1 MTNSSKQ
8 GRYIRQML
16 LPNWG
21 EAVQQRLA
29 SASVFVA
36 GLGGLGSPAAFYLAA
51 AGVGRLI
58 LCDADEIQLHNLNRQ
73 ILYQDTW
80 IGQPKAMHASQVLG
94 AFNPNILIEAHQAL
108 LTAENVERIVGTP
121 DVIIDC
127 LDNFETRY
135 LLNTY
140 GLQRHIPLV
149 HAGLWGL
156 IAQITFLH
164 PPETPCL
171 RCLVPQAPEKQPF
184 PAVGALCG
192 MVGSA
197 QAAEALKYLGAFG
210 SLLKGRL
217 LIIDAEDMSFN
228 EMNFKRNPDCP
239 DCGPFQVQS
248 GNS

>member
-1 MTNSSKQ
+1 MTDISIRD
-8 GRYIRQML
+8 RYTRQKL
-16 LPNWG
+16 LPAWG

-29 SASVFVA
+29 GACVFVA

-51 AGVGRLI
+51 AGVGRLM
-58 LCDADEIQLHNLNRQ
+58 LCDADTIQLHNLNRQ
-73 ILYQDTW
+73 ILYEDSW
-80 IGQPKAMHASQVLG
+80 IGQPKALHAAQVLG
-94 AFNPNILIEAHQAL
+94 AFNPDITIEAHQEL
-108 LTAENVERIVGTP
+108 LTAENIARIAGSA
-121 DVIIDC
+121 DVLIDC

-140 GLQRHIPLV
+140 ALQRHIPLV

-156 IAQITFLH
+156 VAQITFLQ
-164 PPETPCL
+164 PPATPCL

-192 MVGSA
+192 MAGSA
-197 QAAEALKYLGAFG
+197 QAAETLKYLGGFG

-228 EMNFKRNPDCP
+228 EMYFKHDPACP
-239 DCGPFQVQS
+239 DCSSFQAQHS
-248 GNS
+248 RT